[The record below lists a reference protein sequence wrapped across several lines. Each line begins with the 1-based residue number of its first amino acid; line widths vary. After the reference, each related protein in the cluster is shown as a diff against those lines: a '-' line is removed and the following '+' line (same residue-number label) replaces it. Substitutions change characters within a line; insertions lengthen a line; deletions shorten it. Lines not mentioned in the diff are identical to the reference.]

1 MYTYICVCHKNH
13 GYSIEYRGI
22 PLAPRMITCSN
33 AGAEAQFPITE
44 QITLAVTNIACN
56 TVHNVGPRSILQI
69 LINRISEQL
78 HF

>member
-1 MYTYICVCHKNH
+1 MQLIFPFKEYSVADQTYYIRTHR
-13 GYSIEYRGI
+13 IF
-22 PLAPRMITCSN
+22 TCNN

-44 QITLAVTNIACN
+44 QITLAVTNIVCN